1 MDITV
6 NVPPDSTNGK
16 LENVTSKTFEKN
28 CTDSHH
34 NNNSLPTSSTACK
47 THLFQGVYLP
57 DDDGSILTPEHAFV
71 QYQTRS
77 EDQACQ
83 ICGQPA
89 VGFHHRA
96 YVCEACKKF
105 FMRHTAARL
114 RNSEIGSTVSESI
127 CPMGG
132 RCRVEGPGRGKCPH
146 CRYRKCLELGMTLT
160 PPGGEAGCDI
170 SQIPCRVC
178 SGPSSGFHFGALT
191 CEGCKGFFRRT
202 VLSNVRLEC
211 LGNNDCPITP
221 ANRNMCKSCRF
232 QRCLAV
238 GMSKTGSR
246 IGRQPNAIKYYC
258 AREISQLT
266 NSNDCEATT
275 TMNPSSSSSN
285 KHESNRRN
293 SISHSSTSSGTT
305 NLSCNIGNNGNKN
318 NNITTNH
325 DDNNHNS
332 SKNNNLNEN
341 DLLSIAEEH
350 CRSVLGQSNYPS
362 SSWPSFKRMMSN
374 LDHLDSINSTTIAN
388 TATVSITTTTTV
400 TTTTTIISTTG
411 VSLLPSSIPLTS
423 TSTINPFIERNNHNY
438 NELHNT
444 VDSLKNGSLLSLSPS
459 SSTSPSSGIKSHIKY
474 KTDTRPQYLNSQSR
488 PFHHHPPPSPQST
501 QNNCFNNNNIGISG
515 SNNNTANG
523 VVLLSGREDSILPSS
538 TSNGASHGSDYF
550 LIDPSR
556 NITKRRKT
564 ISSEMDV
571 NLEISDNSITSSKV
585 TPINSVHIRDDDDD
599 VDDEGCDHDDI
610 DYVNDNVDGVG
621 NESSASGS
629 NANKHLNQ
637 RYSHRHEQQ
646 HHPIQRPV
654 HHRHQQQQ
662 QQQQHHNTDLT
673 RLNEENIYN
682 VIGSVNNDLNI
693 GNSCRS
699 NNNNGS
705 IINRR
710 YEKLT
715 DSGKIHN
722 ISVDNF
728 SFINQSRHLSNQ
740 INLPNNN
747 EQNINNS
754 NNNNDCSNV
763 LNQLQFKNY
772 PLMDRSSVLIE
783 NQSKDS
789 HTVTTHLNQSYLRP
803 TQLNLTTARQL
814 SNESYSLSYLSSSL
828 SSSSSSPTLSSTLTT
843 TSCPRSSV
851 ISDYSEFNHQL
862 PADVSD
868 NNNNN
873 NQIWLP
879 KQRYIKSSRS
889 LPNEQTNNHLI
900 SSNNANNN
908 QNANNSL
915 DSNSLGFLNGGRN
928 VVDLTGL
935 NVSEP
940 TSTTTTP
947 WFAAAAAAV
956 AVVMAA
962 SQSSSS
968 SSTNSTLLDPYT
980 VSSNLNECFGIND
993 HNSNNNNNSPSIN
1006 QVNNRRVPV
1015 NTTNFSKQRFK
1026 LGLHETALD
1035 HQHSGRSFLSNSYN
1049 INPYDTTT
1057 NTNSG
1062 NMNENVLKIGK
1073 YESNDTLRS
1082 LHPSLSSSS
1091 TSSVASSLSDV
1102 THPSTIAAMQ
1112 AAAVAAAAAATA
1124 AGLVLSNSRV
1134 RGLSDEIYPNL
1145 NRVSISNSLPELPN
1159 NCYTST
1165 TSSSLS
1171 SSSSPPIMGNF
1182 GRIIEN
1188 LSMYSTSLDRN
1199 AQPISN
1205 LDYPSSST
1213 LSSSSSL
1220 LLSSTVNNFPVNHS
1234 IVNTTLPSITVPVI
1248 NNKEIS
1254 PRLKNGTRPTSIT
1267 VQQFAER
1274 IHIAAKYMITERKNI
1289 RSNLPQPCR
1298 LIQTSDCV
1306 EDIWGQMMKHFE
1318 THSRFIVQFVKYIP
1332 GFCYLKISDQRQ
1344 LVRSAMYPI
1353 MLLELSRDYVNED
1366 RTRYNYFDF
1375 TPEEHAIILSHF
1387 PTFHKISGHLIRS
1400 GEFLTRL
1407 NLDNIELTLMCA
1419 QEVFKD
1425 RQGLD
1430 DPVTPAYLFNLVGQ
1444 ALTEHIISVGYSLE
1458 ERYAALSL
1466 ISPMLEE
1473 LNIEHHEVIAQLRQD
1488 RPDLEFPQ
1496 LYLEMFQ
1503 LTDEEQRDLKCT
1515 NYDESDD
1522 NQ

>member
-16 LENVTSKTFEKN
+16 LENVTSKTFDKT
-28 CTDSHH
+28 CSDSHH

-47 THLFQGVYLP
+47 THLCQGVYLP

-293 SISHSSTSSGTT
+293 SVSHSSTSSGTT
-305 NLSCNIGNNGNKN
+305 NLSCNISNNGNKN
-318 NNITTNH
+318 NNITANH
-325 DDNNHNS
+325 DDNNHSN
-332 SKNNNLNEN
+332 SKNNNLNEH

-374 LDHLDSINSTTIAN
+374 LDHLDSINNTTIAN
-388 TATVSITTTTTV
+388 TTTVSITTT

-411 VSLLPSSIPLTS
+411 VSLVPSSIPLTS
-423 TSTINPFIERNNHNY
+423 TSTVNHFIEHSNHNY
-438 NELHNT
+438 NELQNSG
-444 VDSLKNGSLLSLSPS
+444 DSLKNGSLLSLSPS

-474 KTDTRPQYLNSQSR
+474 KTDSRPQYLNSQSR
-488 PFHHHPPPSPQST
+488 PFHHYPPPPPPPHHPAQSSIS
-501 QNNCFNNNNIGISG
+501 QNNCFNNNNVGMSG
-515 SNNNTANG
+515 SNNNIANG
-523 VVLLSGREDSILPSS
+523 VVLLSGRADSILPSS
-538 TSNGASHGSDYF
+538 TSNGASHGSDYL

-564 ISSEMDV
+564 IPSEIDV
-571 NLEISDNSITSSKV
+571 NLEISDNSITSSKL
-585 TPINSVHIRDDDDD
+585 TPINSVHIHDDDDDD

-610 DYVNDNVDGVG
+610 DDVNDNVEDVENG
-621 NESSASGS
+621 NSTSGS
-629 NANKHLNQ
+629 NGNEHLNQ
-637 RYSHRHEQQ
+637 RYSHRHQQ
-646 HHPIQRPV
+646 QYHHPVHQAV
-654 HHRHQQQQ
+654 HHRHQQQ
-662 QQQQHHNTDLT
+662 NRRNADLT
-673 RLNEENIYN
+673 SLNEENIHN
-682 VIGSVNNDLNI
+682 VIGSVNNDLDI
-693 GNSCRS
+693 SNSCRS
-699 NNNNGS
+699 NNNN
-705 IINRR
+705 NNR
-710 YEKLT
+710 YEKLV
-715 DSGKIHN
+715 DNGKIHN

-740 INLPNNN
+740 INLPNDN
-747 EQNINNS
+747 EHNININN
-754 NNNNDCSNV
+754 NNENCSTV
-763 LNQLQFKNY
+763 LEQLQFRNY
-772 PLMDRSSVLIE
+772 PLMDRSSVIVE
-783 NQSKDS
+783 TQSKDS
-789 HTVTTHLNQSYLRP
+789 HAVTTHLNQSYLRP
-803 TQLNLTTARQL
+803 TQLNLTTGRHL
-814 SNESYSLSYLSSSL
+814 PDESYSLSYLSSSL
-828 SSSSSSPTLSSTLTT
+828 SSSPTLSSTLTT

-851 ISDYSEFNHQL
+851 ISDYSDFNNQL
-862 PADVSD
+862 SADVSD

-873 NQIWLP
+873 NNNNNNQVWLP

-889 LPNEQTNNHLI
+889 LPNEQTNNQLI
-900 SSNNANNN
+900 SSNNNNN
-908 QNANNSL
+908 QNANNCL

-928 VVDLTGL
+928 VVDITGL
-935 NVSEP
+935 TETEP

-968 SSTNSTLLDPYT
+968 SSTNSALLDPYT

-993 HNSNNNNNSPSIN
+993 RNNNNSGIN

-1026 LGLHETALD
+1026 LGLHETVLD

-1049 INPYDTTT
+1049 INPYDTNT
-1057 NTNSG
+1057 NTTSG
-1062 NMNENVLKIGK
+1062 PMNENILKIGK

-1165 TSSSLS
+1165 TPSSLSS

-1199 AQPISN
+1199 IQPINN

-1248 NNKEIS
+1248 TNKEIS
-1254 PRLKNGTRPTSIT
+1254 PRLKNGIRPTSIT
-1267 VQQFAER
+1267 VQQFTER
-1274 IHIAAKYMITERKNI
+1274 IHVAAKYMMTERKNI
-1289 RSNLPQPCR
+1289 RSNLPQPCK
-1298 LIQTSDCV
+1298 LIQASDCV

-1332 GFCYLKISDQRQ
+1332 GKCIVAIFTLFVFLSIDLLLFSPSSSFSLYIFDVVHVFLLFFILDYKY
-1344 LVRSAMYPI
+1344 SAI
-1353 MLLELSRDYVNED
+1353 
-1366 RTRYNYFDF
+1366 
-1375 TPEEHAIILSHF
+1375 
-1387 PTFHKISGHLIRS
+1387 
-1400 GEFLTRL
+1400 
-1407 NLDNIELTLMCA
+1407 
-1419 QEVFKD
+1419 
-1425 RQGLD
+1425 
-1430 DPVTPAYLFNLVGQ
+1430 
-1444 ALTEHIISVGYSLE
+1444 
-1458 ERYAALSL
+1458 
-1466 ISPMLEE
+1466 
-1473 LNIEHHEVIAQLRQD
+1473 
-1488 RPDLEFPQ
+1488 
-1496 LYLEMFQ
+1496 
-1503 LTDEEQRDLKCT
+1503 
-1515 NYDESDD
+1515 
-1522 NQ
+1522 